1 MAGFF
6 LASDGLSFAM
16 YIDKKKE
23 FDYNYNCKYNIVGII
38 FYSPFISIT
47 KLILIFCD
55 TIKSRKYIEEG

>member
-1 MAGFF
+1 MADFF

-16 YIDKKKE
+16 YIDKKK
-23 FDYNYNCKYNIVGII
+23 NSIIIIIKYNIVGII